1 MRLLFAAGFAGQ
13 TGIPAFPPIP
23 KVPARNGL
31 RRSRLKVRTSRSSAA
46 LIEGTARPSAGLS
59 GRKGRNKIVG
69 QYCRQ
74 FNRRA
79 DHSSI
84 GPTITRRCPAQDHA
98 CSWFA
103 RHSLSASRRSG
114 RQRRR
119 LFMTGTSS
127 SMPVSGSISFSIQVL
142 AKVTRTPLSPLRT
155 CRRVPAPGGRSS
167 RRAAVFGRCA
177 PEASDIGWVTSR

>member
-1 MRLLFAAGFAGQ
+1 MRLPFAAGFTGQ
-13 TGIPAFPPIP
+13 TGIPAFPLIP
-23 KVPARNGL
+23 KVPATNGL
-31 RRSRLKVRTSRSSAA
+31 RRSRPESPDIPIFGSAHRRNGPSAA
-46 LIEGTARPSAGLS
+46 CLS

-84 GPTITRRCPAQDHA
+84 GPTVTRRCPAQDHA

-103 RHSLSASRRSG
+103 RHPLSASRRSG

-167 RRAAVFGRCA
+167 RKAAVLGRCA
-177 PEASDIGWVTSR
+177 PEASDIGWVTSW